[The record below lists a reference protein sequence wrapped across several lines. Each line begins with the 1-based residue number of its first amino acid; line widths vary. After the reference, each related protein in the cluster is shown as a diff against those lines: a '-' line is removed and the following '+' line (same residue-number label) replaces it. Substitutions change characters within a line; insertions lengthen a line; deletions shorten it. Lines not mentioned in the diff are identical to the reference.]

1 MPDRSPPSPSASIDE
16 SAARKTEA
24 LDSLAAILPALAGP
38 ERTDQLVSLLSEEDI
53 ATLRHLA
60 QEGIG
65 ENSLRALTSDC
76 SYLEGWCLAA
86 TGEPLPWPAPVPLIL
101 KFIAHHLW
109 DPERRKI
116 DPAHG
121 IPEDVALAL
130 EDLKLLRKAK
140 GDSAHRAPHAI
151 TTVQR
156 RLASWSTLHRWRG
169 LEGAFS
175 APDVRSAMRLASRV
189 AGRPRTRKSR
199 RAVTAD
205 LLEQLLAT
213 CNGTDY
219 AAPSL
224 VDLRDKALLLIG
236 FASGGRRRSELSGLR
251 LSQIVWEDPLPA
263 DPTDPGSLLLPAASL
278 QLGRTK
284 TEDAS
289 DDNAVLLIGRP
300 VEALRTWLEAAG
312 VRDGAVFRAIDRWG
326 NIKARGLTP
335 QSVNA
340 ILKSRCA
347 LAGLDPAEF
356 SAHGLRSGFLTEAAN
371 RDIPIQDAMQ
381 QSRHRSL
388 AQASSYYNDAG
399 RSRRRSA
406 RMLG

>member
-1 MPDRSPPSPSASIDE
+1 
-16 SAARKTEA
+16 
-24 LDSLAAILPALAGP
+24 
-38 ERTDQLVSLLSEEDI
+38 
-53 ATLRHLA
+53 
-60 QEGIG
+60 
-65 ENSLRALTSDC
+65 
-76 SYLEGWCLAA
+76 
-86 TGEPLPWPAPVPLIL
+86 
-101 KFIAHHLW
+101 
-109 DPERRKI
+109 
-116 DPAHG
+116 
-121 IPEDVALAL
+121 
-130 EDLKLLRKAK
+130 
-140 GDSAHRAPHAI
+140 
-151 TTVQR
+151 
-156 RLASWSTLHRWRG
+156 
-169 LEGAFS
+169 
-175 APDVRSAMRLASRV
+175 
-189 AGRPRTRKSR
+189 
-199 RAVTAD
+199 
-205 LLEQLLAT
+205 
-213 CNGTDY
+213 
-219 AAPSL
+219 
-224 VDLRDKALLLIG
+224 
-236 FASGGRRRSELSGLR
+236 LR

-263 DPTDPGSLLLPAASL
+263 DPIDPGSLLLPAASL

-300 VEALRTWLEAAG
+300 VEALRTWLEAAPI
-312 VRDGAVFRAIDRWG
+312 VEGAVFRAIDRWG
-326 NIKARGLTP
+326 NVKARGLTP